1 METLLKRLQSF
12 KPPTLTGTKSAIDCE
27 NWLED
32 IEQLFEALDYTD
44 DRRVKLIIHQ
54 LHGNGKSWWVATK
67 KALENQGTMITWAV
81 FRTAFYQRFFPV
93 SYRKDKGAEFSN
105 LRQGQLNIEEY
116 VAKFTSLL
124 KFAPHVAIS
133 DEAQADQFINGLNP
147 DVFTLV
153 NTGRPNTF
161 ADALNRAKG
170 AEAGLLR
177 QRRAQFVPAAAKA
190 AQENPQIPPP
200 HRFDAGSSS
209 SGKKKFFKGKG
220 KQFKRSG
227 TSSSS
232 SSSEFKQLG
241 AGQKSGDYC
250 TKCGGRHATEQCRGV
265 SGLCRIFNQP
275 GHFAIL

>member
-1 METLLKRLQSF
+1 M
-12 KPPTLTGTKSAIDCE
+12 
-27 NWLED
+27 
-32 IEQLFEALDYTD
+32 
-44 DRRVKLIIHQ
+44 
-54 LHGNGKSWWVATK
+54 
-67 KALENQGTMITWAV
+67 
-81 FRTAFYQRFFPV
+81 
-93 SYRKDKGAEFSN
+93 
-105 LRQGQLNIEEY
+105 
-116 VAKFTSLL
+116 
-124 KFAPHVAIS
+124 S

-190 AQENPQIPPP
+190 QENSQIPPP
-200 HRFDAGSSS
+200 PRFDAGSSS
-209 SGKKKFFKGKG
+209 SGKKKNFFKGKG

-241 AGQKSGDYC
+241 AGQQSGDYC

-265 SGLCRIFNQP
+265 SGLCRICINRDISREYVLSV
-275 GHFAIL
+275 ILGISRIQQQQEHCQYQKGKPPLYILTKLKIHNKLDKEEARQ